1 MKIKV
6 CGMRDAE
13 NIQQVRALGV
23 DMIGLIFWPKS
34 PRYVENI
41 SSHAG
46 LIPDLRNENIT
57 EGNGEEASYVGVF
70 VDEMPQNVV
79 TQAYNY
85 KLGYIQLHGSESP
98 VYIDNL
104 KRTLV
109 PDILPDVKII
119 KAISIEQASDI
130 EKWREYKGHA
140 DLLLFDTKC
149 KSAGGSGKQF
159 DWSLLEKYDGDIPFL
174 LSGGIG
180 PDDVERVK
188 AFHHPMCIGIDLN
201 SKFEKTNIDEG
212 GRTTT
217 TPGIK
222 DVDKLKTFISA
233 LSKTRKN
240 SV

>member
-34 PRYVENI
+34 PRYVQNI
-41 SSHAG
+41 SSNAG
-46 LIPDLRNENIT
+46 LIPDLRNEDIA
-57 EGNGEEASYVGVF
+57 EGSNCDAKYVGVF

-104 KRTLV
+104 KRTLI
-109 PDILPDVKII
+109 PDILPEVKII
-119 KAISIEQASDI
+119 KALSIEQASDI
-130 EKWREYKGHA
+130 EKWREYKGHV
-140 DLLLFDTKC
+140 DMLLFDTKC
-149 KSAGGSGKQF
+149 KTVGGSGKQF
-159 DWSLLEKYDGDIPFL
+159 DWSLVEKYDGDIPFL

-180 PDDVERVK
+180 PDDAEQVINFR
-188 AFHHPMCIGIDLN
+188 HPMCVGIDLN
-201 SKFEKTNIDEG
+201 SKFEKTITDENG
-212 GRTTT
+212 KTEKI
-217 TPGIK
+217 PGLK
-222 DVDKLKTFISA
+222 DVDKLRTFISA
-233 LSKTRKN
+233 ISKTR
-240 SV
+240 